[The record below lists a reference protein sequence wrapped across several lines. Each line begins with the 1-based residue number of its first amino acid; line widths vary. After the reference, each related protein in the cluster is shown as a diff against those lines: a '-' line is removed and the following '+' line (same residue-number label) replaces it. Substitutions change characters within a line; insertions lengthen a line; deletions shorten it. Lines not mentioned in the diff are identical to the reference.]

1 MHATFD
7 RFSFNCLSHRIF
19 IVQMITPLHRD
30 QCPSLTPI
38 SAARR
43 GRPGRVHADPRV
55 QRHHPRRHG
64 LLQQSGTDLKA
75 IEKITGCLQR
85 IHWIKKIHALLLQ
98 ILYLDATKKTVDYL
112 TDAVEVFVGKEL
124 TMFENQRT
132 IPFVVFITL
141 VQYLLSV

>member
-1 MHATFD
+1 MTEHLKSKSTGGF
-7 RFSFNCLSHRIF
+7 H
-19 IVQMITPLHRD
+19 QRD
-30 QCPSLTPI
+30 GSPCI
-38 SAARR
+38 
-43 GRPGRVHADPRV
+43 
-55 QRHHPRRHG
+55 
-64 LLQQSGTDLKA
+64 
-75 IEKITGCLQR
+75 

-141 VQYLLSV
+141 VWQLL